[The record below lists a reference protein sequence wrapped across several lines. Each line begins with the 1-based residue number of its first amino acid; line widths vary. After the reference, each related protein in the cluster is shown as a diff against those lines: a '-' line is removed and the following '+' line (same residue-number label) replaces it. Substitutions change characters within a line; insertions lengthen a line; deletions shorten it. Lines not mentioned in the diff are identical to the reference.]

1 MAKVYN
7 TNLWFEGKGFGF
19 KQEDDTIKPN
29 VPSFIERYI
38 LENSGSHYAKD
49 HLVVARNYIEPM
61 GIDGDTALDI
71 TINAVITLLK
81 AVNK

>member
-1 MAKVYN
+1 M
-7 TNLWFEGKGFGF
+7 
-19 KQEDDTIKPN
+19 
-29 VPSFIERYI
+29 
-38 LENSGSHYAKD
+38 
-49 HLVVARNYIEPM
+49 VARNYIEPM